1 MAEVLDQSEVD
12 ALLAAVGGGNEP
24 AAPAPSAASRPPP
37 PRQPE
42 HKVYDFQR
50 PERVS
55 KDHIRALSSIHD
67 GFARNFGA
75 TLSGFL
81 RTIIDVRVA
90 GVEQL
95 TYGELIHSLPNP
107 TCLMILQAP
116 PLEGQMCLEFSP
128 LIVFPILDRLLGG
141 PNGSTAVPPRAL
153 TSIEWRLVGRIIE
166 RALVHLSEA
175 WRNLVDTK
183 FEVVE
188 QESNP
193 HLVHIVAPG
202 EVVVYITFD
211 IKLGQNAGTMSL
223 CVPFNTIE
231 SVLSKLAT
239 QSWFGYKPKA
249 TADPRQDRIHR
260 NLMRTTVELTA
271 FLGRTRI
278 KLSELRT
285 LAPGDL
291 IQLDRRVDAPMLVQI
306 ERRTKFAGLPGQLRG
321 RRAIRL
327 VRPAAIDEPM

>member
-12 ALLAAVGGGNEP
+12 ALLSAVGGGDAEQP
-24 AAPAPSAASRPPP
+24 AVSGRPIPKPP
-37 PRQPE
+37 E
-42 HKVYDFQR
+42 YKVYDFQR

-81 RTIIDVRVA
+81 RTIIDVRVV

-107 TCLMILQAP
+107 TCLMVLQAP
-116 PLEGQMCLEFSP
+116 PLEGQMCLEISP
-128 LIVFPILDRLLGG
+128 LIVYPILDRLLGG
-141 PNGSTAVPPRAL
+141 ASGATAVPQRPL
-153 TSIEWRLVGRIIE
+153 TTIEWRLVARIVE
-166 RALVHLSEA
+166 RAMLHLSEA
-175 WRNLVDTK
+175 WRNLVDTQ
-183 FEVVE
+183 FAVVE

-202 EVVVYITFD
+202 EVVVFITFD
-211 IKLGQNAGTMSL
+211 IKLGQAAGTMSL

-239 QSWFGYKPKA
+239 QSWFGYRPKA
-249 TADPRQDRIHR
+249 VADPRQERIHR
-260 NLMRTTVELTA
+260 NLMRTTVGISA

-278 KLSELRT
+278 RLCDLRS
-285 LAPGDL
+285 LRPGDL
-291 IQLDRRVDAPMLVQI
+291 IQLDRRTDAPMLVQI
-306 ERRTKFAGLPGQLRG
+306 EQRTKFAGLPGQLRG

-327 VRPAAIDEPM
+327 VRPAAIDEPL